1 MIIRPA
7 ELTDLNACFE
17 MDHSFETDHVWQM
30 DQREED
36 GVVSVV
42 FRTVRLPRLMKVD
55 YPRDLDYLLENWQRE
70 ECFLVA
76 DADPDGEGDIQ
87 GYLDMTV
94 QSWHNTGWINN
105 LAVARSQ
112 RRQRIGQALL
122 QAGIQWSRERG
133 LGRLM
138 VEAQTK
144 NYPAISFYQKQG
156 FVFCGFNDRYY
167 PNQDI
172 ALFFA
177 LSV

>member
-7 ELTDLNACFE
+7 ELADLNVCFE
-17 MDHSFETDHVWQM
+17 MEHSFETDHVWQM
-30 DQREED
+30 DQREEA

-42 FRTVRLPRLMKVD
+42 FRTVRLPRVMKVD
-55 YPRDLDYLLENWQRE
+55 YPRDRDYLLENWQRE

-76 DADPDGEGDIQ
+76 DADPEGGDVR

-94 QSWHNTGWINN
+94 QAWHSTGWINN
-105 LAVARSQ
+105 LAVARSY

-122 QAGIQWSRERG
+122 RAGIQWGRERD

-138 VEAQTK
+138 LETQTK
-144 NYPAISFYQKQG
+144 NYPAISFCQKHG
-156 FVFCGFNDRYY
+156 FVFCGFNDQYY

-172 ALFFA
+172 ALFFV
-177 LSV
+177 LTL